1 MRHFFAF
8 AAAAL
13 IFTACTAPQ
22 PETTTEEVAVLN
34 YYGDTITADGA
45 VPAPEFVAL
54 MAGKDSLEVKL
65 EANIIQTCRMKGCW
79 MTVDLGNG
87 EELRVRF
94 KDYGFFVPTEGA
106 DGKTVIME
114 GYAYNDTV
122 SVDDLRHLAEDAGKT
137 EEEIL
142 AINEPEFG
150 INFEAH
156 GVIIKD

>member
-1 MRHFFAF
+1 MRYLIIF
-8 AAAAL
+8 AATASLFAA
-13 IFTACTAPQ
+13 CSSPQ
-22 PETTTEEVAVLN
+22 PETTPEVVELIN

-45 VPAPEFVAL
+45 VAPDEFAA
-54 MAGKDSLEVKL
+54 MISGKDSVEVKL
-65 EANIIQTCRMKGCW
+65 QANIIQTCQVKGCW

-87 EELRVRF
+87 EEMRVKF

-106 DGKTVIME
+106 EGKTVIME
-114 GYAYNDTV
+114 GFAFTDTI
-122 SVDDLRHLAEDAGKT
+122 SVDHLRHLAEDAGKT

-142 AINEPEFG
+142 AINEPEVG